1 MCHPALIMATR
12 AEVLEHQQKQTPG
25 PNSASQTYAGEIAAS
40 KQPCVFMMDLLPTVP
55 YYTGHLCAALQD
67 RPRVEVSLGAT
78 TYSHDSTY
86 FTRIGLHCRRA
97 LLDIAGRLP
106 SSAKPLR
113 RALKFVEYLLNL
125 LTLSLWFM
133 LSRPDIVHVQ
143 FTPLINRG
151 LPFEL
156 WFLRWVRQLG
166 CKIVYTVHN
175 VLPHDNGERYRALYA
190 QVYRLVDHFIC
201 HDPHA
206 KAALA
211 AEFQVPPDTVSIIPH
226 GPLFSPGRECTPHQ
240 ARAKTGLSPDACIV
254 LWQGI
259 IRPYKGISFL
269 LKAWKAARQAGLQAT
284 LVIVGTGEKD
294 VVEAVAEEVQAL
306 DIASSV
312 CLDFRFVSVEMLE
325 AYHLAADI
333 LVYPYTAITT
343 SGALMTGMGYGKAM
357 IASALPAFEE
367 MLQNDKNA
375 LLVPYGDVDG
385 WAGALA
391 RLASDADL
399 RARLGGRLQASRA
412 GAPRWTDIA
421 CETLRVYEQVLTA
434 SSTSK

>member
-1 MCHPALIMATR
+1 MIVRTNVLEREESLASQSDPGRLAYPVR
-12 AEVLEHQQKQTPG
+12 AETVRPVR
-25 PNSASQTYAGEIAAS
+25 
-40 KQPCVFMMDLLPTVP
+40 VFVMDLLPTVP
-55 YYTGHLCAALQD
+55 YYTGYLCAAMQNQPNVDLS
-67 RPRVEVSLGAT
+67 VGAT
-78 TYSHDSTY
+78 IYSHDPA
-86 FTRIGLHCRRA
+86 FFARMGVPRKRGLI
-97 LLDIAGRLP
+97 DFAGRLP
-106 SSAKPLR
+106 NSVKILR
-113 RALKFVEYLLNL
+113 RALKFGEYLLNL
-125 LTLSLWFM
+125 AILTLRFAS
-133 LSRPDIVHVQ
+133 SRPDIVHVQ
-143 FTPLINRG
+143 FTPLIDRH
-151 LPFEL
+151 LPYEI
-156 WFLRWVRQLG
+156 WFLKYVRRLG

-175 VLPHDNGERYRALYA
+175 VLPHENGERYRARYA
-190 QVYRLVDHFIC
+190 KVYRLVDHFIC

-206 KAALA
+206 QAALA
-211 AEFQVPPDTVSIIPH
+211 AEFQVPPDTVSIVPH
-226 GPLFSPGRECTPHQ
+226 GPLFSPAHDCTPRQ

-269 LKAWKAARQAGLQAT
+269 LKAWKAACQAGLQAT

-294 VVEAVAEEVQAL
+294 VVEAVAQEVQAL

-312 CLDFRFVSVEMLE
+312 RLDFRFVSVEMLE

-399 RARLGGRLQASRA
+399 RARLGGRLQASCA
-412 GAPRWTDIA
+412 GTPRWTDIA
-421 CETLRVYEQVLTA
+421 CETLRVYEQVLTS
-434 SSTSK
+434 SSTSR